1 MYTIYGRYI
10 NKSNKIIENF
20 LSSSQRLEIALAAG
34 EVHGIQIQVDEINE
48 IISNLKKRIDVLE
61 KDIEKLNNELLKLQ
75 IVKNDEMLI
84 IQDSKKNEDFV
95 FKKFKEGILNS
106 RKNILNYEKEYN
118 REDKVDGEKI
128 GNIMDETA
136 ANFSKLSILLED
148 VKNTSSDTN
157 HKFTKYTAICLEIE
171 NIKRKV
177 ELNLNQI
184 KIFKD
189 KIKVKEEEL
198 NEMLVELNEKK
209 KLSQEVIDRIESESS
224 T

>member
-1 MYTIYGRYI
+1 MYTIYGKYI

-34 EVHGIQIQVDEINE
+34 EVHGFQIQVDENKE

-61 KDIEKLNNELLKLQ
+61 KDTEKLNNELIELQ
-75 IVKNDEMLI
+75 VIKNDEKLI

-95 FKKFKEGILNS
+95 FKNFKDGIFNS

-118 REDKVDGEKI
+118 RKDKVDGQKI
-128 GNIMDETA
+128 ENIMDETA

-148 VKNTSSDTN
+148 IKNTSSDTN
-157 HKFTKYTAICLEIE
+157 DKFTKYTSICLEIE
-171 NIKRKV
+171 NIKRTIK
-177 ELNLNQI
+177 LNLNQVNI
-184 KIFKD
+184 LKD

-198 NEMLVELNEKK
+198 NEMLVQLNEKK
-209 KLSQEVIDRIESESS
+209 KLSQEVIDRIESENS

>member
-1 MYTIYGRYI
+1 MYTVYGRYI

-48 IISNLKKRIDVLE
+48 IISNLKKRIDILE
-61 KDIEKLNNELLKLQ
+61 KDIEKLNIELIELQ
-75 IVKNDEMLI
+75 IIKNDEKLI

-95 FKKFKEGILNS
+95 FKNFKEGILNS

-118 REDKVDGEKI
+118 RKDKVDGEKI

-157 HKFTKYTAICLEIE
+157 DKFTKYTAICLEIE

-177 ELNLNQI
+177 KFNLNQVNML
-184 KIFKD
+184 KD

-209 KLSQEVIDRIESESS
+209 KISQEVIDRIESESS

>member
-61 KDIEKLNNELLKLQ
+61 KDIEKLNIELIELQ
-75 IVKNDEMLI
+75 LIKNDEMLI
-84 IQDSKKNEDFV
+84 IQDSKKNEDLV
-95 FKKFKEGILNS
+95 FKNFKDGILNS
-106 RKNILNYEKEYN
+106 RKNILSYEKEYN
-118 REDKVDGEKI
+118 RKDKVDGEKI

-157 HKFTKYTAICLEIE
+157 DKFTKYTAICLEIE

-177 ELNLNQI
+177 KFNLNQVNML
-184 KIFKD
+184 KD

-209 KLSQEVIDRIESESS
+209 KISQEVIDRIESESS

>member
-95 FKKFKEGILNS
+95 FKNFKDGILNS

-118 REDKVDGEKI
+118 RKNKVDGEKI

-157 HKFTKYTAICLEIE
+157 DKFTKYTAICLEIE

>member
-48 IISNLKKRIDVLE
+48 IISNLKKRIDILE

-118 REDKVDGEKI
+118 KEDKVDGEKI

-157 HKFTKYTAICLEIE
+157 DKFTKYTAICLEIE

-184 KIFKD
+184 KILKD

-198 NEMLVELNEKK
+198 NEMLVELDEKK
-209 KLSQEVIDRIESESS
+209 KISQEVIDRIENES
-224 T
+224 

>member
-48 IISNLKKRIDVLE
+48 IISNLKKRIDILE

-118 REDKVDGEKI
+118 KEDKVDGEKI

-157 HKFTKYTAICLEIE
+157 DKFTKYTAICLEIE

-177 ELNLNQI
+177 KFNLNQVNML
-184 KIFKD
+184 KD
-189 KIKVKEEEL
+189 KIKVNEEEL
-198 NEMLVELNEKK
+198 NEMLVDLNEKK
-209 KLSQEVIDRIESESS
+209 KISQEVIDRIENES
-224 T
+224 

>member
-48 IISNLKKRIDVLE
+48 IISNLKKRIDILE

-118 REDKVDGEKI
+118 KEDKVDGEKI

-157 HKFTKYTAICLEIE
+157 DKFTKYTAICL
-171 NIKRKV
+171 
-177 ELNLNQI
+177 
-184 KIFKD
+184 
-189 KIKVKEEEL
+189 
-198 NEMLVELNEKK
+198 
-209 KLSQEVIDRIESESS
+209 
-224 T
+224 

>member
-48 IISNLKKRIDVLE
+48 IISNLKKRIDILE
-61 KDIEKLNNELLKLQ
+61 KDIEKLNIELIELQ
-75 IVKNDEMLI
+75 LIKNDEMLI
-84 IQDSKKNEDFV
+84 IQDSKKNEDLV
-95 FKKFKEGILNS
+95 FKNFKDGILNS

-118 REDKVDGEKI
+118 KEDKVDGEKI

-157 HKFTKYTAICLEIE
+157 DKFTKYTAICLEIE

-177 ELNLNQI
+177 KFNLNQVNML
-184 KIFKD
+184 KD

-209 KLSQEVIDRIESESS
+209 KI
-224 T
+224 

>member
-157 HKFTKYTAICLEIE
+157 DKFTKYTAICLEIE
-171 NIKRKV
+171 NIKKKV

-184 KIFKD
+184 KILKD
-189 KIKVKEEEL
+189 KINVQLEEL
-198 NEMLVELNEKK
+198 DKKSIELEQQKK
-209 KLSQEVIDRIESESS
+209 ISQEVIDRIENES
-224 T
+224 